1 MPDYFESP
9 NGYFFQKNKN
19 GKSKRISKDIYLKKN
34 TLNQKGGAFPYSRGQ
49 GGKFTL
55 LAKITG
61 DTLDRV
67 NQRRTAYSL
76 QPYDSLHITL
86 LEFNINLDHCAFDI
100 FSNRDFHSRI
110 RSYYREFILANSLT
124 LSSVRAN
131 GKGGNW
137 EILGGHGRTPEEQFK
152 NKFWAR
158 VYTVPDAQQLE
169 IFNYFRLRV
178 ISDIEEILRERFLLG
193 QSENLISARERRG
206 VGPDIEEFTTYS
218 TRDRHRNLQELY
230 CVNTNH
236 YGDIRNWKPH
246 ISVLKFG
253 ELSLSRPDIYSK
265 IEPQVPPVND
275 AAIIQILQ
283 KNALGVEPIS
293 NIVSNRDLRTLR
305 ISYNIGQTP
314 ANRVNIN
321 TPF

>member
-1 MPDYFESP
+1 
-9 NGYFFQKNKN
+9 
-19 GKSKRISKDIYLKKN
+19 
-34 TLNQKGGAFPYSRGQ
+34 
-49 GGKFTL
+49 
-55 LAKITG
+55 
-61 DTLDRV
+61 
-67 NQRRTAYSL
+67 
-76 QPYDSLHITL
+76 

-110 RSYYREFILANSLT
+110 RSYYREIILVNELT

-131 GKGGNW
+131 GKGGIW

-158 VYTVPDAQQLE
+158 VYTVTTDYDLKM
-169 IFNYFRLRV
+169 FNTFRLRV
-178 ISDIEEILRERFLLG
+178 ISDIEEILRERFLLRQG
-193 QSENLISARERRG
+193 ENLIIAQETRG
-206 VGPDIEEFTTYS
+206 VAPDIENFTTYS
-218 TRDRHRNLQELY
+218 TRDRNDNLQELY
-230 CVNTNH
+230 CVNTDH

-265 IEPQVPPVND
+265 IEPPVND
-275 AAIIQILQ
+275 AKIMEILRL
-283 KNALGVEPIS
+283 NAPGVQPIS
-293 NIVSNRDLRTLR
+293 NIVSNSNLRTLR
-305 ISYNIGQTP
+305 ISYNFGKTP

>member
-1 MPDYFESP
+1 MPEYFESP

-19 GKSKRISKDIYLKKN
+19 GKSKRISKDVYLKKN

-110 RSYYREFILANSLT
+110 RSYYREIILANSLT

-131 GKGGNW
+131 GKGGIW

-158 VYTVPDAQQLE
+158 VYTVTTANDLE

-178 ISDIEEILRERFLLG
+178 ISYIEEILRERFLLRQG
-193 QSENLISARERRG
+193 ENLIIAQETRG
-206 VGPDIEEFTTYS
+206 VAPDIEDFTTYS
-218 TRDRHRNLQELY
+218 TRDRHGILQELY
-230 CVNTNH
+230 CVNTDH

-253 ELSLSRPDIYSK
+253 ELSLSRPDIYIQIK
-265 IEPQVPPVND
+265 PPVDD
-275 AAIIQILQ
+275 ADIMQILRL
-283 KNALGVEPIS
+283 NAPGVQPIS
-293 NIVSNRDLRTLR
+293 NIVSNSNLKTLR
-305 ISYNIGQTP
+305 ISYNFGQTP